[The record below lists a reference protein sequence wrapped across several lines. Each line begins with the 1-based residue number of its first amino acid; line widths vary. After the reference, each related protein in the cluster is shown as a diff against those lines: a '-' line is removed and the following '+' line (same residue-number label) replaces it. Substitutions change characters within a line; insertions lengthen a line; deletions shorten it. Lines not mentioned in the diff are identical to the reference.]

1 CRGDFACGAQETSN
15 GTSTPSY
22 KYPARAN
29 TRSHGEPQGDACA
42 DAAAQCTIDRPLA
55 DDSLGTPFDGGAL
68 LSEGDAGISAGR
80 GREDERWIPSDIL
93 QASSHRTGERLDGI
107 DDRVEASRAEQIEPV
122 LRAG

>member
-1 CRGDFACGAQETSN
+1 M
-15 GTSTPSY
+15 
-22 KYPARAN
+22 PARMPQ
-29 TRSHGEPQGDACA
+29 RSAPSTAHSRMTPWA
-42 DAAAQCTIDRPLA
+42 P
-55 DDSLGTPFDGGAL
+55 PFDGGAL

-80 GREDERWIPSDIL
+80 GREDERWIPSDTL